1 MRAVAISA
9 SWLRQRRFLQQELAG
24 QAFNALLENDYGQ
37 YDELIG
43 VLSPTLGPTG
53 LDQLKQRFVELSKAP
68 RESSKGKERKVI
80 GWGGGGPLYADE
92 MAERHRESVIH
103 LALQEI
109 ADAQGDVDAFI
120 AQQSEKARTVPKIA
134 AEIARRLLKA
144 GRSKEAW
151 TAINAVDESKA
162 GWIPCD
168 SGIGPARGDG
178 GAWAQGGGA
187 SIPLAVF

>member
-1 MRAVAISA
+1 M
-9 SWLRQRRFLQQELAG
+9 
-24 QAFNALLENDYGQ
+24 
-37 YDELIG
+37 
-43 VLSPTLGPTG
+43 
-53 LDQLKQRFVELSKAP
+53 
-68 RESSKGKERKVI
+68 I

-92 MAERHRESVIH
+92 MAERHRESVIR

-144 GRSKEAW
+144 GRAKEAW

-162 GWIPCD
+162 GWIPLIGKR
-168 SGIGPARGDG
+168 SGSR
-178 GAWAQGGGA
+178 
-187 SIPLAVF
+187 